1 MTATTTELSPADP
14 APDQV
19 EPPADNSWASVTAG
33 AVLVLLGTA
42 WLISLT
48 DLIEV
53 RAAFVL
59 PSLLALVGLALVVG
73 SLRGS
78 HPGLIVLG
86 TFLTIATGFAAVAPA
101 EALRGGLGERM
112 YTVTTADQLE
122 SKYELGLGDME
133 LDLSELQLSDSRTV
147 KVMLGAGNLDLTIP
161 DDVPV
166 LITAESG
173 AGEIILFGDKT
184 DGVALEKTYRSP
196 DYDNADTR
204 MHIEIQVGAGSI
216 EVNR

>member
-1 MTATTTELSPADP
+1 MTATSTELRPAGP
-14 APDQV
+14 APDQL
-19 EPPADNSWASVTAG
+19 EPQGKNSWASITAG
-33 AVLVLLGTA
+33 AVLVLLGLA
-42 WLISLT
+42 WLLSLT
-48 DLIEV
+48 DLIDM

-101 EALRGGLGERM
+101 EALRGGLGERL
-112 YTVTTADQLE
+112 YTVTTADQLD

-133 LDLSELQLSDSRTV
+133 LDLSELQLSESRTV
-147 KVMLGAGNLDLTIP
+147 LVTLGAGNLDLTVP
-161 DDVPV
+161 EDVPV
-166 LITAESG
+166 LVTAESG
-173 AGEIILFGDKT
+173 AGEIVIFGDKT

-204 MHIEIQVGAGSI
+204 LHIEIEVGAGSI
-216 EVNR
+216 EVER